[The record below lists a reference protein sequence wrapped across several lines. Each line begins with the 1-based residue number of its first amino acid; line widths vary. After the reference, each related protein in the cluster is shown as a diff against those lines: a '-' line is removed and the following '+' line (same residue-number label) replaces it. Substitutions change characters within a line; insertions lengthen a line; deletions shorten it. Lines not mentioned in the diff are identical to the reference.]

1 MDKPKEFKI
10 ESDGRDL
17 YVVVDGVRVAKRG
30 HPGTPEAGTWISLA
44 PGWTV
49 TSNEDH
55 SEIEIT
61 HDGSRVH

>member
-1 MDKPKEFKI
+1 MDKPKDVKI
-10 ESDGRDL
+10 ESDVRDL

-49 TSNEDH
+49 ASNEDH

>member
-1 MDKPKEFKI
+1 
-10 ESDGRDL
+10 
-17 YVVVDGVRVAKRG
+17 VVVDGVRVAKRG
-30 HPGTPEAGTWISLA
+30 HPGTPEAGTWISMV